1 MMRITREEFIEQA
14 ITISTILVDLS
25 LSPRDI
31 STHRCKSD
39 KRGESPEENMPLLHD
54 WKISSSSSFSN
65 DKYLIHPPIL
75 QKYTASINNRECRKG
90 NISEVLPVEDFTYD
104 DLIEN
109 DEEIDESYHD
119 EMAQIPLESD
129 DHTMNRGKIENDPPI
144 VMEWFFS
151 VAYHD
156 TWGVPV
162 LYFRVLHMTGE
173 QCSRM
178 DVLNAL
184 SCSDDDDETYYENG
198 WDFISQ
204 EEHPITGEPSY
215 FLHPCQTSARLGFLF
230 SLPTLS
236 KNNIDD
242 DFSESNARN
251 SSGINHVIEGDNNI
265 LSNDVDDRKHNN
277 NKSLLLSW
285 IKMILPAVKCD
296 FDIHLFHAL
305 QKEICNK
312 SKN

>member
-1 MMRITREEFIEQA
+1 
-14 ITISTILVDLS
+14 
-25 LSPRDI
+25 
-31 STHRCKSD
+31 
-39 KRGESPEENMPLLHD
+39 MPLLHD

-75 QKYTASINNRECRKG
+75 QNYTTSINNRECRKG
-90 NISEVLPVEDFTYD
+90 NNISEILPVEDFTYD

-109 DEEIDESYHD
+109 DEEIDESYDD
-119 EMAQIPLESD
+119 EMAQIPIESD
-129 DHTMNRGKIENDPPI
+129 HHTTNRGKIENDPPI

-173 QCSRM
+173 QCSRT

-184 SCSDDDDETYYENG
+184 SCSNEDDETYYENS

-215 FLHPCQTSARLGFLF
+215 FLHPCQTSARLGSLF
-230 SLPTLS
+230 SLSTLS
-236 KNNIDD
+236 QNNIDD
-242 DFSESNARN
+242 DFSESNAHD

-265 LSNDVDDRKHNN
+265 LSNDVDDTKHNN
-277 NKSLLLSW
+277 NKSLLL
-285 IKMILPAVKCD
+285 
-296 FDIHLFHAL
+296 
-305 QKEICNK
+305 
-312 SKN
+312 